1 MEGFSKGSK
10 FNLFR
15 ILTMIILLIVATTTG
30 FYYTNS
36 NYNTLKNDFFAAFNN
51 CEFENAKQIF
61 NTDSFI
67 ARLTKKNLEKDLNNY
82 FTNIVNLLCKNIVS
96 GNISSEKAL
105 VVLREIQSY
114 NILNSSIDKLIIS
127 LDDNFTPQVASDYNS
142 LLDLGITNFNNKN
155 YEKSIE
161 FLSMIPENEKLYSDA
176 QECINKC
183 KTEYKQTI
191 FADADKLVED
201 DYYTQ
206 AIDLLY
212 NINTNIISSDDSDLI
227 SKINYIENARDDYL
241 SLNSYDYNTSTND
254 LVTSST
260 ILECINV
267 NNVNTL
273 NISSDTKYLVYVDL
287 TNQTTNIYT
296 GSINNWELIHSFSC
310 SSGTDG
316 ENTPIGIYSVT
327 DKGEWFYSKEYE
339 QGGKYW
345 VQFLGDYLF
354 HSYPYDET
362 QTKVLDYTLGEPSSH
377 GCIRLDT
384 DDAKWIYDNIDLN
397 TKVII
402 N

>member
-1 MEGFSKGSK
+1 MKSLK

-15 ILTMIILLIVATTTG
+15 ILTTGTLLIVIAATG
-30 FYYTNS
+30 LYYTNS
-36 NYNTLKNDFFAAFNN
+36 NYKTLKNNFFTAFNN
-51 CEFENAKQIF
+51 CEFENAKQIL
-61 NTDSFI
+61 NTDNFS
-67 ARLTKKNLEKDLNNY
+67 LKLNKKNLEKDLNNY
-82 FTNIVNLLCKNIVS
+82 FTEVVNLICNNLVS
-96 GNISSEKAL
+96 NTISTDKAL
-105 VVLREIQSY
+105 VVLKEIQSY
-114 NILNSSIDKLIIS
+114 GILNSSIDKLIIS
-127 LDDNFTPQVASDYNS
+127 LDDDFTPQASSDYNS

-161 FLSMIPENEKLYSDA
+161 LLSMIPETEKVYSDA
-176 QECINKC
+176 QEYINKC
-183 KTEYKQTI
+183 KTEYKETI
-191 FADADKLVED
+191 FANADELVSE
-201 DYYTQ
+201 DYYTK

-212 NINTNIISSDDSDLI
+212 NINTNILSSDDSDLI
-227 SKINYIENARDDYL
+227 SKINYIENAREDFLAINNEDSDDD
-241 SLNSYDYNTSTND
+241 NDD

-287 TNQTTNIYT
+287 TNQTTNVYE
-296 GSINNWELIHSFSC
+296 GSTNDWNLIKSFSC
-310 SSGTDG
+310 SSGTEEED
-316 ENTPIGIYSVT
+316 TPIGIFSVT
-327 DKGEWFYSKEYE
+327 DRGEWFYSKEYE

-345 VQFLGDYLF
+345 VQFFGDYLF

-362 QTKVLDYTLGEPSSH
+362 QTEVLDYTLGEPSSH